1 MKNFAPGSF
10 LRTIYYII
18 AVAALPAIVI
28 AILTGVQRQQ
38 DVVRRAEEQA
48 RNIVHAAAHIQD
60 TVTAS
65 SRTLLATMAKMDVVR
80 SRQANLPDFLDRLGF
95 SHPAYAD
102 LFVIDDDGHI
112 IASNTRQEDLSRVLD
127 RNYFSGS
134 LKKNVLIPGGVT
146 FSRLSG
152 VPVFHFSYGTRSS
165 ARKSLILVTGVR
177 LSYYTYMLKGLSL
190 PEGAS
195 FYLADAKGR
204 LAASL
209 PDSDEEDGIL
219 SPLVEDA
226 INSRAEAQ
234 GLFYFDPGN
243 GRLLV
248 AYQRI
253 ALEETPDEPY
263 MTVVLTMPEAAVH
276 SGSKALQQRKLLLLG
291 LALGAMALLGYG
303 FVRLVLLPPVHSMLE
318 AATSYAGGDFSRR
331 PSPVTPVRELSELA
345 ASMSSMAG
353 AIEKQETELI
363 HARNEAEA
371 ASKVKGEFLANM
383 SHEIRTPM
391 NAIIGMAY
399 LALKSDLTPRQK
411 GYLTKIHEAGGDLLK
426 VINNILELSKLD
438 AGKLG
443 MESISFSMRDIFAED
458 ERHFSPA
465 ARAKDVELHFFIAPD
480 VPRYLVGDP
489 LRLGQIVGHLLDNAV
504 KYTET
509 GSITVSCELES
520 QIGRQAHILLT
531 IRDTGPGMSEARL
544 ASLQHLFSG
553 LDDASPAR
561 MDGFGLLLVHK
572 LLRAMGGE
580 LSLDSIPDKGT
591 TVFLRI
597 TFGVR
602 MEERAPRTTLMAGVR
617 CLVVDDDAVSLGLLK
632 DLMESF
638 GIEAVAESDPR
649 KGLAALKKADTN
661 DKPFDLLI
669 IDWRMPDI
677 DGVELTRQI
686 RSDAAIKHQPA
697 IIMLSAY
704 GWSGIILQAEEAGVD
719 SFLHKPINESVLL
732 DTIMTLVQPQ
742 GRAEEEAP
750 AEAGDTMLA
759 KGVEGMQVL
768 VVEDNSVNQ
777 QIAQEILTGMG
788 VRVTL
793 ADNGQKALE
802 YFEPPGMTPPF
813 ALVFMDLQMPVMD
826 GFEAARRL
834 RALNAPWAA
843 DLPIIAMTAHS
854 RSEELENSASAGL
867 DDHVSKPIDVDEL
880 FRALSR
886 WRPPVAIEEQRIA
899 ADVRA
904 FYEELCGGTAKMERF
919 QDIRPALKEHIHEG
933 RLLRLE
939 ELLRSGKMQEAA
951 AFLKRLDAVLQ
962 FMHEAPPAETLPGK
976 KQ

>member
-28 AILTGVQRQQ
+28 VILTGVQRQQ
-38 DVVRRAEEQA
+38 DVVRRTEEQA
-48 RNIVHAAAHIQD
+48 MNIVHMAAHVQD
-60 TVTAS
+60 SVTAS
-65 SRTLLATMAKMDVVR
+65 SRTLLTTMAKMDVVC
-80 SRQANLPDFLDRLGF
+80 SRQAGLPDFLDRLGF

-102 LFVIDDDGHI
+102 LFIVDDAGHI
-112 IASNTRQEDLSRVLD
+112 VASNIRQEEALRVLD
-127 RNYFSGS
+127 RSYFSGS
-134 LKKNVLIPGGVT
+134 IKKNVLIPGGVT

-152 VPVFHFSYGTRSS
+152 VPVFHFSYSIRSD
-165 ARKSLILVTGVR
+165 ARRSLTLVTGVR
-177 LSYYTYMLKGLSL
+177 LSYYRYMLKGLSL
-190 PEGAS
+190 PEGAT

-204 LAASL
+204 LATSL
-209 PDSDEEDGIL
+209 PDSGEEYGTL

-226 INSRAEAQ
+226 INSRTEAA
-234 GLFYFDPGN
+234 GVFYFDPGGAASAGA

-253 ALEETPDEPY
+253 ALEEAPNEPY
-263 MTVVLTMPEAAVH
+263 MTAVLTMPEAAVH
-276 SGSKALQQRKLLLLG
+276 SDSKALQEQKLLLLG

-303 FVRLVLLPPVHSMLE
+303 FVRIVLLPPVRSMLE

-331 PSPVTPVRELSELA
+331 PSLVAPVRELSELA
-345 ASMSSMAG
+345 ASMSDMAE

-371 ASKVKGEFLANM
+371 ASKTKGEFLANM

-411 GYLTKIHEAGGDLLK
+411 GYLTKIHDAGGDLLK

-443 MESISFSMRDIFAED
+443 MESISFSIRDIFAEN
-458 ERHFSPA
+458 ERHFSSA
-465 ARAKDVELHFFIAPD
+465 ARAKDIELRFSVAPD

-489 LRLGQIVGHLLDNAV
+489 LRLGQVVGHLLDNAI
-504 KYTET
+504 KYTEE
-509 GSITVSCELES
+509 GSISLSCELES
-520 QIGRQAHILLT
+520 QVGRQAQVLLT
-531 IRDTGPGMSEARL
+531 IRDTGPGMGESKL

-553 LDDASPAR
+553 LDDASPAKV
-561 MDGFGLLLVHK
+561 DGFGLLLVHK

-580 LSLDSIPDKGT
+580 LSLNSVPDKGT

-602 MEERAPRTTLMAGVR
+602 TEERIPRTTLMAGVR
-617 CLVVDDDAVSLGLLK
+617 CLVVDDDTVSLGLVK
-632 DLMESF
+632 DLMEGF
-638 GIEAVAESDPR
+638 GIEAVAESDPK
-649 KGLAALKKADTN
+649 KGLAAFRQANKDG
-661 DKPFDLLI
+661 KPFDLLI

-677 DGVELTRQI
+677 DGVELARKI
-686 RSDAAIKHQPA
+686 RSDATIKHQSA

-732 DTIMTLVQPQ
+732 DTIMTVVHPQ
-742 GRAEEEAP
+742 GRADDEASAEVDGALAEE
-750 AEAGDTMLA
+750 
-759 KGVEGMQVL
+759 VEGMQVL

-777 QIAQEILTGMG
+777 QIAQEIMTGMG

-826 GFEAARRL
+826 GFEATRRL

-854 RSEELENSASAGL
+854 RSEEIENCVSAGL
-867 DDHVSKPIDVDEL
+867 NDHVNKPIDADEL
-880 FRALSR
+880 LRALSR
-886 WRPPVAIEEQRIA
+886 WRPPVAIKEQQVA

-904 FYEELCGGTAKMERF
+904 FYEELRGGTAKMERF

-939 ELLRSGKMQEAA
+939 DLLQFGKVQDAA
-951 AFLKRLDAVLQ
+951 AFLKRLDVVLQ
-962 FMHEAPPAETLPGK
+962 FIDEGSGSV
-976 KQ
+976 